1 MVIYYFTPLTIDRSP
16 VERCGNT
23 ERKCTMLIDKKLPA
37 ETEDLSAAKKGS
49 VPSAA
54 PSVDRTSEPESVS
67 VLIEQAKGGDNEAFS
82 ALVSEFE
89 RFVYNTACRV
99 LSAAGHPLDAAE
111 DVAQDAFI
119 KAWRNLSSFRGDC
132 SVSTWLFRITVN
144 CARDHVRSALRRN
157 TVSLTRIAEE
167 DEEGEQWD
175 VPVTSGDAIPEE
187 AALKKE
193 QILRI
198 RQAIESLPEDQRQVI
213 IMRDIHE
220 LSYQTI
226 AETLG
231 LGLGTVKSRIN
242 RGRANLRDILE
253 KSKIL

>member
-1 MVIYYFTPLTIDRSP
+1 
-16 VERCGNT
+16 
-23 ERKCTMLIDKKLPA
+23 MLIDKKLTA
-37 ETEDLSAAKKGS
+37 EQDPLSAAKKGNKRPS
-49 VPSAA
+49 VPPDTGAA
-54 PSVDRTSEPESVS
+54 EAESVT
-67 VLIEQAKGGDNEAFS
+67 VLIKQAKGGDNEAFS
-82 ALVSEFE
+82 ALVCEFE

-119 KAWRNLSSFRGDC
+119 KAWRSLSSFRGDC

-144 CARDHVRSALRRN
+144 CARDYVRSAVRRS
-157 TVSLTRIAEE
+157 TVSLTKITGEEE
-167 DEEGEQWD
+167 DGEEWD

-187 AALKKE
+187 AALKKD

-198 RQAIESLPEDQRQVI
+198 RQAIESLPEEQRQVI

-226 AETLG
+226 AESLG